1 MAVAVKENVN
11 PDVMLEDPEE
21 IMEEPAPRSE
31 TPREGEDA
39 TARATRDLRD
49 KLARDILT
57 LENEKKKKHE
67 DQGWSLFFFKR
78 STKEAVI

>member
-11 PDVMLEDPEE
+11 PDVMLEDPKE

-31 TPREGEDA
+31 TPREAREGEDA

-49 KLARDILT
+49 KLARDRLT
-57 LENEKKKKHE
+57 LENEKRK
-67 DQGWSLFFFKR
+67 
-78 STKEAVI
+78 T